1 MRAVPYDGLARR
13 SGLGHTGKML
23 KVERDLVLSSTA
35 IERVQGSWLPVEH
48 RRGALA
54 FAILFALESFAR
66 ALAATVISVQ
76 AYDLLQ
82 DNQKVSVLFT
92 LVGVGGL
99 CATLTIPMIIGLTAR
114 RWIYTGGALFLMLA
128 GALLATHTLAGQ
140 ATGMFLRVFGTA
152 CLSITLSLYI
162 MDHIR
167 KQDLVKSEPL
177 RLALSTASWAIGP
190 YLGVFLYSQYGA
202 WSPFALSIIAAGLL
216 LAVFWYLRL
225 QELIIRPARKA
236 PPNPLRNIG
245 RFIGQPRLRLA
256 WLIAFGRSCFW
267 STFFIYVPLL
277 MITAGMGGK
286 AGGLLISIGNMAL
299 VTAVPFGRL
308 AQRVGVRRV
317 IAGSMAVLAASS
329 LLGGFAGTSFPWLA
343 GAFLLVG
350 AVAGA
355 ALDGVGGIP
364 FLRAVKA
371 RERAEMAGVY
381 RTFIDVSDLLPTLVF
396 SIVLLVFPIGAVFV
410 VLGLWLAIVAALS
423 WIYLPR
429 SL

>member
-1 MRAVPYDGLARR
+1 L
-13 SGLGHTGKML
+13 S
-23 KVERDLVLSSTA
+23 SSTA
-35 IERVQGSWLPVEH
+35 VERTHGSWLPAEH

-54 FAILFALESFAR
+54 FATLFALESLAR

-92 LVGVGGL
+92 LVGIGSL
-99 CATLTIPMIIGLTAR
+99 CATVTIPMIIGLTAR
-114 RWIYTGGALFLMLA
+114 RWIYSGGALLLMLA
-128 GALLATHTLAGQ
+128 GVLLATHTLAGQ
-140 ATGMFLRVFGTA
+140 ASGMFLRVFGTA
-152 CLSITLSLYI
+152 CLNITLSLYI

-167 KQDLVKSEPL
+167 KPDLVRSEPL
-177 RLALSTASWAIGP
+177 RLALSTASWTIGP
-190 YLGVFLYSQYGA
+190 YLGVILYSNYGV
-202 WSPFALSIIAAGLL
+202 WSPFALSILAAAML

-225 QELIIRPARKA
+225 KELIIRPARKA
-236 PPNPLRNIG
+236 PPDPLTNIG
-245 RFIGQPRLRLA
+245 RFIAQPRLRLA

-267 STFFIYVPLL
+267 ATFFIYAPLL
-277 MITAGMGGK
+277 MINAGIGGE

-299 VTAVPFGRL
+299 ITAVPFGRL
-308 AQRVGVRRV
+308 AQRVGVRIV
-317 IAGSMAVLAASS
+317 IAGSMVVLAAASV
-329 LLGGFAGTSFPWLA
+329 LAGLAGTGFPLIAGGF
-343 GAFLLVG
+343 LLMG

-381 RTFIDVSDLLPTLVF
+381 RTFIDMSELIPTLVY
-396 SIVLLVFPIGAVFV
+396 SVALLVLPLGAVFV
-410 VLGLWLAIVAALS
+410 VLGLWLALVAALS
-423 WIYLPR
+423 WIYLPK